1 MTKNAKP
8 VLEKLEPN
16 FGNSFSCKQFN
27 AENQNSNDTFW
38 HYHPELELV
47 YVNEGSGKRL
57 VGSHASYYRNGN
69 LILIGSNLPHCGFT
83 DTLEKNQKETVVQ
96 MLPSFLGDSFF
107 DLPELKNVS
116 KLLQRAKYGIVFHGE
131 AKRKIGQKIEHL
143 ASLLPLERLI
153 GLLEILKM
161 MEQAKNY
168 TLLNADGFILE
179 AKMEDNQRI
188 NLIFNFVQNEFQR
201 PIALDEISDKVHM
214 TKPAFCR
221 YFKKIT
227 GKTFVDFVNTYRVT
241 HAAKMLHEQQV
252 SVLDVCFESGFN
264 NFSHFN
270 KKFKVVTGRTPTQY
284 RNELAYSV
292 SEEKVVGSR

>member
-1 MTKNAKP
+1 MSKNAKP
-8 VLEKLEPN
+8 ILEKLEPN
-16 FGNSFSCKQFN
+16 FGNSFSYKRFN
-27 AENQNSNDTFW
+27 ADNQNKSDTFW

-83 DTLEKNQKETVVQ
+83 DTLEKNQRETVVQ

-107 DLPELKNVS
+107 EIPELKNIK
-116 KLLQRAKYGIVFHGE
+116 KLLQRAQYGIVFHGD
-131 AKRKIGQKIEHL
+131 AKREIGSK
-143 ASLLPLERLI
+143 LEALSSATPVDRLI
-153 GLLEILKM
+153 GLLKILSM
-161 MEQAKNY
+161 LEQTKNY
-168 TLLNADGFILE
+168 TLLNADGYILE
-179 AKMEDNQRI
+179 AKLEDNQRI
-188 NLIFNFVQNEFQR
+188 NMIFNFVQHEFQR
-201 PIALDEISDKVHM
+201 SITLDEISEKVNM

-227 GKTFVDFVNTYRVT
+227 GKTFVDFVNTYRLT
-241 HAAKMLHEQQV
+241 HAAKMLHEKQV
-252 SVLDVCFESGFN
+252 SILDVCFDSGFN

-270 KKFKVVTGRTPTQY
+270 KKFKAFTGRTPTQY

-292 SEEKVVGSR
+292 S

>member
-1 MTKNAKP
+1 MLQA
-8 VLEKLEPN
+8 EKSLL
-16 FGNSFSCKQFN
+16 FLK
-27 AENQNSNDTFW
+27 
-38 HYHPELELV
+38 
-47 YVNEGSGKRL
+47 
-57 VGSHASYYRNGN
+57 
-69 LILIGSNLPHCGFT
+69 
-83 DTLEKNQKETVVQ
+83 TLEKNQKETVVQ

-131 AKRKIGQKIEHL
+131 AKRKIGQEIEHL

-270 KKFKVVTGRTPTQY
+270 KKFKAVTGRTPTQY

>member
-1 MTKNAKP
+1 MSKNAKP
-8 VLEKLEPN
+8 ILEKLEPN
-16 FGNSFSCKQFN
+16 FGNSFSYKRFN
-27 AENQNSNDTFW
+27 ADNQNKSDTFW

-83 DTLEKNQKETVVQ
+83 DTLEKNQRETVVQ

-107 DLPELKNVS
+107 EIPELKNIK
-116 KLLQRAKYGIVFHGE
+116 KLLQRAQYGIVFHGD
-131 AKRKIGQKIEHL
+131 AKREIGSK
-143 ASLLPLERLI
+143 LEALSSVTPVNRLI
-153 GLLEILKM
+153 GLLKILSM
-161 MEQAKNY
+161 LEQTKNY
-168 TLLNADGFILE
+168 TLLNADGYILE
-179 AKMEDNQRI
+179 AKLEDNQRI
-188 NLIFNFVQNEFQR
+188 NMIFNFVQNEFQR
-201 PIALDEISDKVHM
+201 SITLDEISEKVNM

-227 GKTFVDFVNTYRVT
+227 GKTFVDFVNTYRLT
-241 HAAKMLHEQQV
+241 HAAKMLHEKQV
-252 SVLDVCFESGFN
+252 SILDVCFDSGFN

-270 KKFKVVTGRTPTQY
+270 KKFKAFTGRTPTQY

-292 SEEKVVGSR
+292 S

>member
-1 MTKNAKP
+1 MSKSSKP

-16 FGNSFSCKQFN
+16 FGNSFSYKQFDTHH
-27 AENQNSNDTFW
+27 QNKSDTFW

-83 DTLEKNQKETVVQ
+83 DTLEKNQKETLIQ
-96 MLPSFLGDSFF
+96 MLPSFLGETFF
-107 DLPELKNVS
+107 EIPEFKNI
-116 KLLQRAKYGIVFHGE
+116 KRLLHRAQYGIVFHGN
-131 AKRKIGQKIEHL
+131 AKRRIGQKIE
-143 ASLLPLERLI
+143 SLKNYLPVERLI
-153 GLLEILKM
+153 GLLEILNM
-161 MEQAKNY
+161 MEKTKNY
-168 TLLNADGFILE
+168 TLLNANGFILE
-179 AKMEDNQRI
+179 AKLEDNQRI
-188 NLIFNFVQNEFQR
+188 NLIFNFVQNEFHR
-201 PIALDEISDKVHM
+201 RISLDEISKKVHM

-227 GKTFVDFVNTYRVT
+227 GKTFVDFVNSYRIA
-241 HAAKMLHEQQV
+241 HAAKILHEKQV

-270 KKFKVVTGRTPTQY
+270 KKFKAFTGRTPSQY
-284 RNELAYSV
+284 RNELTFSI
-292 SEEKVVGSR
+292 SE